1 MFGGMVMQKITVQ
14 QLTGYGIIEPPATF
28 YRMPDIQLFESC
40 VRMFVVSVIVMGFG
54 VMLFR

>member
-1 MFGGMVMQKITVQ
+1 MQKITVQ